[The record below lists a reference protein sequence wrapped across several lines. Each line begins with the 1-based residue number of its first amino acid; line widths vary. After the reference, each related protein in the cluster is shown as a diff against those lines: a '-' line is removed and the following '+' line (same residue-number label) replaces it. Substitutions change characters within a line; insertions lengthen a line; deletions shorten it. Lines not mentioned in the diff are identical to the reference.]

1 MTDHSVS
8 TVTIPPDLELDGS
21 GPIVII
27 GPNGAGKTRLGVE
40 VAKRAGV
47 ELISARRNIQL
58 QDNVVMRPLEQAQNE
73 LVGHR
78 KRRRQRW
85 WELSNEI
92 NDLFSKLL
100 AEDSTAAI
108 RFRGAWEED
117 KTATP
122 TTTKLMRL
130 QAMWGELFPGRE
142 VSFESYAPKVTA
154 DHLGG
159 SATYTAQSLSDGE
172 RVALYLAA
180 RVLDAEPGVIVV
192 DEPEVHFHGRLASR
206 FWNRM
211 QAERPDLRFVYIT
224 HDLPFALSRGDAA
237 FVLVR
242 SGGKP
247 ELISVG
253 SEIPADVADALLSAA
268 SFSIH
273 AKRVVFCEGD
283 EGLSSDQLLYGAWF
297 RGADTAVIPVGSCRS
312 VLSAVSSFSGVGL
325 VTGLTPIGII
335 DRDFW
340 PDRFLKSLPEGVTA
354 LDVHEVESLYCI
366 RGVFV
371 AVASHLGKDT
381 PDAESLYDQFLAEA
395 RRKLTAGVSAKLVL
409 ERFRREAEHDFD
421 STLNGLK
428 VNEDRAAMT
437 EATIEALAGG
447 DWSSQVGDTLS
458 RVGNWVDERIGGD
471 EAGLLELA
479 EGKMLFP
486 IAARTLGL
494 NRDQFV
500 EVVCTALRAPDSDAL
515 RTLGKRVAAALEP
528 YLPSRSV

>member
-1 MTDHSVS
+1 MMTDRAES
-8 TVTIPPDLELDGS
+8 TVTIPPDLELGGS

-40 VAKRAGV
+40 VAKGAGV

-58 QDNVVMRPLEQAQNE
+58 PDNVTMRPLEQAQNE

-85 WELSNEI
+85 WDLSNEI

-100 AEDSTAAI
+100 AEDSSAAI
-108 RFRGAWEED
+108 RFRGQWAED
-117 KTATP
+117 RAATP
-122 TTTKLMRL
+122 ATTKLMRL
-130 QAMWGELFPGRE
+130 QSMWGELFPGRE
-142 VSFESYAPKVTA
+142 VSFESHAPKITA
-154 DHLGG
+154 DHLGA
-159 SATYTAQSLSDGE
+159 SSTYTAQSLSDGE

-224 HDLPFALSRGDAA
+224 HDLPFALSRGDAS

-247 ELISVG
+247 ELITVG
-253 SEIPADVADALLSAA
+253 REMPADVADALLSAA

-297 RGADTAVIPVGSCRS
+297 RGADTAVIPVGSCRA
-312 VLSAVSSFSGVGL
+312 VISAVSSFSGVGL
-325 VTGLTPIGII
+325 VTGLTPVGII

-340 PDRFLKSLPEGVTA
+340 PDRFLNSLPREVTA
-354 LDVHEVESLYCI
+354 LEVHELESLYCL
-366 RGVFV
+366 RGVFL
-371 AVASHLGKDT
+371 AVASHLGKHES
-381 PDAESLYDQFLAEA
+381 DATSLYVHFLAA
-395 RRKLTAGVSAKLVL
+395 VRRKLTAGVSARLVL
-409 ERFRREAEHDFD
+409 ERFRREVEHDFD
-421 STLNGLK
+421 TARNGLK
-428 VNEDRAAMT
+428 VNEDRTAMAA
-437 EATIEALAGG
+437 ATVEALAGA
-447 DWSSQVGDTLS
+447 DWSSQVAEALRRAGD
-458 RVGNWVDERIGGD
+458 WVDKRMAGD
-471 EAGLLELA
+471 ETALLELA

-486 IAARTLGL
+486 LAAQTLGL
-494 NRDQFV
+494 ERDQFAELV
-500 EVVCTALRAPDSDAL
+500 LYRATCPRFGRPEDF
-515 RTLGKRVAAALEP
+515 G
-528 YLPSRSV
+528 